1 MSVFQEKVNPYYCF
15 MRGYT
20 RGLCPPARCPFAPGT
35 GLRGVLPLYEG
46 PPSLVQ
52 FAMPCRPTVDSGAW
66 HRLVG
71 VALRAAVAGWADGG
85 MRASMTEWRL
95 ASSA

>member
-20 RGLCPPARCPFAPGT
+20 RGLCPSARCPFAPGT

-52 FAMPCRPTVDSGAW
+52 FYW
-66 HRLVG
+66 W
-71 VALRAAVAGWADGG
+71 ALTW
-85 MRASMTEWRL
+85 SS
-95 ASSA
+95 ASSALPADQRLPMAASAAPGWLNPPLRFFLGIACSS

>member
-20 RGLCPPARCPFAPGT
+20 RGLCPSARCPFAPGT

-52 FAMPCRPTVDSGAW
+52 FAHAVPSRLSTAAW
-66 HRLVG
+66 HRRSLTWLFARLLRGGTRVG
-71 VALRAAVAGWADGG
+71 GRGDAREQD
-85 MRASMTEWRL
+85 
-95 ASSA
+95 